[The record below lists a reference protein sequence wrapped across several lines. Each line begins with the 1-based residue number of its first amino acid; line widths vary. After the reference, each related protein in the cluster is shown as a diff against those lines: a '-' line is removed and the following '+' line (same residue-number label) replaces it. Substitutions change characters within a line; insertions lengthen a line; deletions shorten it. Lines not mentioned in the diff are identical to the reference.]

1 MLLAS
6 VYLADFLAVPMLHWL
21 TLVANRREHRV
32 SWNEVARGDM
42 FTNIRLE
49 GRGGG
54 GGWGEKGGKIVIL
67 DACR

>member
-42 FTNIRLE
+42 FTNIRLKG

-54 GGWGEKGGKIVIL
+54 REKGRGGRERGK
-67 DACR
+67 REE